1 MFDAG
6 IHRIDAA
13 TYHAD
18 ELRDVPT
25 LSSTL
30 ARLIIARSPLHAWAA
45 HPRLNPDWQ
54 PVERKTFDIGT
65 AAHRAVLGVGADIV
79 AIPEDLL
86 AANGAA
92 STRAAK
98 AFMAEAREAGQVPL
112 KQAEVEMIEE
122 VATRARELLDAAGV
136 GGLDP
141 ERSELTALAEIDGIW
156 CRAMVDNAPRDPA
169 QPLYDF
175 KTTTD
180 ANPEAC
186 MRAVINYGYDMQAA
200 HYCATWK
207 AATGEERGF
216 RFIFQEKE
224 PPFEL
229 SVVELDEE
237 AMHMAGRKLRRARE
251 LWGRC
256 LESGRWPGY
265 PCGVHRLS
273 LPAWFHERWLERETQ
288 EADHKAKTGRDVF
301 DAVLAWQAP
310 ITTGDAA

>member
-1 MFDAG
+1 MIDTG
-6 IHRIDAA
+6 IHRIEPAI
-13 TYHAD
+13 YHAD
-18 ELRDVPT
+18 MLREVPT

-65 AAHRAVLGVGADIV
+65 AAHKAVLGIGPDIV
-79 AIPEDLL
+79 AIPDDLL

-92 STRAAK
+92 STKAAK
-98 AFMAEAREAGQVPL
+98 AFIAEAREAGQVPL
-112 KQAEVEMIEE
+112 KPLEVQLIDEM
-122 VATRARELLDAAGV
+122 ATRARELLDQAGV
-136 GGLDP
+136 GALDP
-141 ERSELTALAEIDGIW
+141 ERSELTALAEIDGVW
-156 CRAMVDNAPRDPA
+156 CRSMIDNAPLDPA
-169 QPLYDF
+169 HPLYDF

-200 HYCATWK
+200 HYVATWK
-207 AATGEERGF
+207 AATGEDRSF

-229 SVVELDEE
+229 SVIELDEE
-237 AMHMAGRKLRRARE
+237 AMQMAGRKLKRARE
-251 LWGRC
+251 LWRQC

-265 PCGVHRLS
+265 PRGVHRLS
-273 LPAWFHERWLERETQ
+273 LPAWFHERWLDRETQ
-288 EADHKAKTGRDVF
+288 EAAHKARTGRDVF
-301 DAVLAWQAP
+301 DALAWQAP
-310 ITTGDAA
+310 IPTGDAA